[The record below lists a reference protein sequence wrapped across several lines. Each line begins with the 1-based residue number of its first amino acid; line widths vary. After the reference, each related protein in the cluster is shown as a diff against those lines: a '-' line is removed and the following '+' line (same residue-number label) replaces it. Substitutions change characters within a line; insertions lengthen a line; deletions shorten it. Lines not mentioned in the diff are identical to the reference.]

1 MKWWTDY
8 HTKTEILF
16 MKMIELPNDGLQ
28 GLKQNWSTDAL
39 SGFLVFLLA
48 LPLSLGIAKASGFPA
63 SAGVLTAIVGG
74 LVVSFFAGSPLTIK
88 GPAAGLITVCSGA
101 ISDLG
106 SINPNEAN
114 GLQLACGAVFIM
126 SLLQIALGY
135 FKFGSLSDFF
145 PPSAVHGMLA
155 AIGLIIFSK
164 QIHVLLGIDPSLLKD
179 LTTVELFTLI
189 PYSFTHADSRV
200 TLVGLISL
208 AIIFGMPLV
217 NNTHAKKIPPPL
229 AVLVVTIPM
238 ALIMDFKH
246 TEPAF
251 DLVQIG
257 PFWTS
262 FSFYPSF
269 AAIGKFV
276 FWKYV
281 AMFLLIN
288 SLETLLTVKA
298 IDGLDRF
305 RRESDTNKDLSAVG
319 IGNAVA
325 SILGGLPMISEV
337 ARSSANVNFGART
350 KWSNFFHGLFLLIA
364 MLILIP
370 AIEMIP
376 NSALAALLISVGYK
390 LASPREFYKSYKIG
404 VEQLL
409 IFVVTIIATIA
420 TDLLVGIGVGVAV
433 KLAFHVLNGAPLR
446 SLFKPRYE
454 LVSNETE
461 CLVDIKDAAIFSNL
475 VGYKKLFKRLENG
488 RKVVFNFSD
497 ARIVDHSFMEQFHLF
512 EERCL
517 EKGGLVVAHGFDH
530 FRFMSNH
537 PLATRKFSSDLQ
549 NRMEFRL
556 TPRQVALR
564 KFADQNDYSFYPQP
578 IRAGKKF
585 NQFFIQQES
594 RIELEENL
602 LVKYSAIGK
611 VEVSDILVT
620 QGVREER
627 MEIHMTL
634 MQISEHDLLIPD
646 FTLEPEGLWTQLFE
660 RVAGEDID
668 FNIHPNFSSK
678 YYLRSWQK
686 NEIIT
691 FFNSGLI
698 DFLEKEDDIHIE
710 CHKNRLIFFR
720 KRNLLEPSEIAR
732 LEQFAERFLT
742 HALRQKNADKSIN

>member
-1 MKWWTDY
+1 
-8 HTKTEILF
+8 
-16 MKMIELPNDGLQ
+16 MKMIELPKDGLQ

-106 SINPNEAN
+106 SLNPNEAN

-179 LTTVELFTLI
+179 LNTVELFTLI

-208 AIIFGMPLV
+208 AIIFGMPLLKNAFV
-217 NNTHAKKIPPPL
+217 KKIPPPL
-229 AVLVVTIPM
+229 AVIVVTIPL
-238 ALIMDFKH
+238 ALVMDFKH

-257 PFWTS
+257 DFWTGV
-262 FSFYPSF
+262 SFYPSF
-269 AAIGKFV
+269 AAIDTFV

-305 RRESDTNKDLSAVG
+305 RRESNTNKDLSAVG

-325 SILGGLPMISEV
+325 AIVGGLPMISEV
-337 ARSSANVNFGART
+337 ARSSANVSFGAKT
-350 KWSNFFHGLFLLIA
+350 KWSNFFHGLFLLVA
-364 MLILIP
+364 MLVLIP
-370 AIEMIP
+370 VIELIP

-404 VEQLL
+404 VEQLVV
-409 IFVVTIIATIA
+409 FVVTIVATLA
-420 TDLLVGIGVGVAV
+420 TDLLIGIGVGVAI
-433 KLAFHVLNGAPLR
+433 KLMFHVLNGAPLR

-454 LVSNETE
+454 LVNNETE
-461 CLVDIKDAAIFSNL
+461 CLIDIKDAAIFSNL
-475 VGYKKLFKRLENG
+475 VGYKKLFKKLEIG
-488 RKVVFNFSD
+488 RKIVFNFSE
-497 ARIVDHSFMEQFHLF
+497 ARIVDHSFMEQFHQF

-517 EKGGLVVAHGFDH
+517 EKGGLVVALGFDH

-549 NRMEFRL
+549 NRIEFRL
-556 TPRQVALR
+556 SPRQIAFR
-564 KFADQNDYSFYPQP
+564 KFADQNEYSFYPQP

-585 NQFFIQQES
+585 SQFFIQQEG

-602 LVKYSAIGK
+602 LVKYSTIGK
-611 VEVSDILVT
+611 IEVSDILLT
-620 QGVREER
+620 QGVREEKR
-627 MEIHMTL
+627 ETQMTL
-634 MQISEHDLLIPD
+634 MQFSEHDLMIPD

-668 FNIHPNFSSK
+668 FNSYPIFSKK
-678 YYLRSWQK
+678 YYLRSLQK
-686 NEIIT
+686 QEIAT
-691 FFNSGLI
+691 FFNSRLI
-698 DFLEKEDDIHIE
+698 DFLEQEEEMHIE
-710 CHKNRLIFFR
+710 CHKNRLVFFK
-720 KRNLLEPSEIAR
+720 KRDLMETADIAR
-732 LEQFAERFLT
+732 LEQFAERFLS
-742 HALRQKNADKSIN
+742 HAQAN